1 MSHEK
6 FKSCIDACLEC
17 ATVCEHCASACLGE
31 IDVRGMVKC
40 IQLDRYCADLCRLA
54 ATFMSVSFVVYAL
67 RSVRIVHRSAVCILQ
82 IIVKNALKHAANV
95 PLNVKTWLI
104 DPA

>member
-1 MSHEK
+1 VQIYAGLQRHLCPAWRDLAM
-6 FKSCIDACLEC
+6 KSML
-17 ATVCEHCASACLGE
+17 
-31 IDVRGMVKC
+31 
-40 IQLDRYCADLCRLA
+40 
-54 ATFMSVSFVVYAL
+54 VSFVVYAL
-67 RSVRIVHRSAVCILQ
+67 RSARIVHRNAVCILQ